1 MRKLELLLGGALVL
15 AGCAARTP
23 PPPPD
28 MNNTLLAPGF
38 LAHAGSANQ
47 FELQSAQ
54 LAVPLF
60 LTARNSVS
68 RARR

>member
-1 MRKLELLLGGALVL
+1 MRKLGILLGGALAL
-15 AGCAARTP
+15 AACARTP

-28 MNNTLLAPGF
+28 LNNAMLAPGF

-54 LAVPLF
+54 LALQASQIRLF
-60 LTARNSVS
+60 ATS
-68 RARR
+68 RTS